1 MPNWAPGHK
10 IENFEKINTPGLP
23 NLQVYQISK
32 DFDNF

>member
-1 MPNWAPGHK
+1 MHSFSGQKGSKVGPPKMK
-10 IENFEKINTPGLP
+10 ILK